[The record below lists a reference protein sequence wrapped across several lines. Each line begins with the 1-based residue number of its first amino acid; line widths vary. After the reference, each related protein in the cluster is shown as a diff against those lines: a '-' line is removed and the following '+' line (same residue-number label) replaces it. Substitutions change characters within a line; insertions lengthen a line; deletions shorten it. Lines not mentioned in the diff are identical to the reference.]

1 VYTERVKNKIEEN
14 YGDID
19 VWEHA
24 TKILEAADIFPKP
37 LKQAASDC
45 ACSWF
50 SVTSREITNRTPSL
64 QDVNKQ

>member
-1 VYTERVKNKIEEN
+1 MGTV
-14 YGDID
+14 
-19 VWEHA
+19 EHA

-45 ACSWF
+45 ACCWF